1 ASGSA
6 ASSERSVVMA
16 LSRSSAIT
24 AGGSGSRVIDGSP
37 LGVIL
42 VEIGRARVHGVRGL
56 DLDRSGADVRSR
68 RRGSA
73 RYAILAGEVVEPDS
87 ATSVPA
93 RTFSTAAR
101 NSVGVNGL
109 RRMALKP
116 RRVASL
122 RMSGVPYAVMRM
134 PAIAGRIFLACAR
147 TSTPVLPGAPP
158 LPAPRPRPPAGRAP
172 PPARPRQGRQEPPRA
187 ARRRR

>member
-1 ASGSA
+1 
-6 ASSERSVVMA
+6 
-16 LSRSSAIT
+16 
-24 AGGSGSRVIDGSP
+24 P

-93 RTFSTAAR
+93 RTFWTAAR

-109 RRMALKP
+109 RRTALKP
-116 RRVASL
+116 TRVVDDEDRR
-122 RMSGVPYAVMRM
+122 
-134 PAIAGRIFLACAR
+134 
-147 TSTPVLPGAPP
+147 LPGA
-158 LPAPRPRPPAGRAP
+158 RRG
-172 PPARPRQGRQEPPRA
+172 
-187 ARRRR
+187 RRRRRRD